1 MATFGN
7 VGHARGAHLALVQG
21 GGDTGVSDTSA
32 ARAASSTLGT
42 DPVVRVNPGPVARRM
57 NSTAYST
64 LDAQGPRSRHE
75 LGVRAV
81 ARDAASFEDALFDMV
96 CASGVSRENAE
107 GVTCAILGNPALKA
121 QAERAF
127 QRARIDAV

>member
-1 MATFGN
+1 MNTFSN
-7 VGHARGAHLALVQG
+7 VGHARGAHLALIQG
-21 GGDTGVSDTSA
+21 GGGRVADSGT
-32 ARAASSTLGT
+32 ARAASSTLGA
-42 DPVVRVNPGPVARRM
+42 DPVMRVAQPVARRM
-57 NSTAYST
+57 NTTAYST

-81 ARDAASFEDALFDMV
+81 ARDAVNFEDALHDMV
-96 CASGVSRENAE
+96 RASGVREENA
-107 GVTCAILGNPALKA
+107 GHVAAAILGNPALKA